1 MKKKYFSA
9 ILISSSLTFFF
20 PSSIKTQWHTNGF
33 LPLSG
38 VLAVAPND
46 LSKRL
51 GESASP
57 RHVLD
62 YVALDL
68 TTAAGKSRGYTFE
81 ARFFLDD
88 GEAPATFMAV
98 ENSANGA
105 TTFRLRKESGAAF
118 VAEFFDGVNLPV
130 KLLAHKMI
138 PSGIWLELAV
148 VLERI
153 ATDACIARLYL
164 NGERMIEHA
173 MKSDWS
179 WPEAARLYLGGA
191 PGVRSFG
198 GKMDE
203 VHLSATA
210 RYRETIYEV
219 PLFRGAD
226 EHTMGLWNFEDETFP
241 SNAALQWR
249 ESESAVQFSSFDA
262 SRRAAQSV
270 RLEWET
276 SLTHGLEG
284 FVIERR
290 SAAADARFERCGFMP
305 AMTNSLRSQTYHFV
319 DATPTNE
326 AYYYRLR
333 VVAQNGDSG
342 FSHEVVPTN

>member
-1 MKKKYFSA
+1 MKKKFFSA
-9 ILISSSLTFFF
+9 ILFSTSLIFFL

-33 LPLSG
+33 LSLTG
-38 VLAVAPND
+38 LVAIVPND
-46 LSKRL
+46 VTNGFGQKQ
-51 GESASP
+51 SP

-118 VAEFFDGVNLPV
+118 VAEFFDGVNLPA
-130 KLLAHKMI
+130 KLHAHKMI

-173 MKSDWS
+173 MKADWS
-179 WPEAARLYLGGA
+179 WPEAARVYLGGA
-191 PGVRSFG
+191 PSVRSFS
-198 GKMDE
+198 GKIDE
-203 VHLSATA
+203 VRLSSVA
-210 RYRETIYEV
+210 RYQQAAYEV
-219 PLFRGAD
+219 PQIRGAD
-226 EHTMGLWNFEDETFP
+226 AHTLGLWNFEAGTMP
-241 SNAALQWR
+241 AHASYAWR
-249 ESESAVQFSSFDA
+249 ASASGAQFTSFSA

-276 SLTHGLEG
+276 SFAHGLEG

-290 SAAADARFERCGFMP
+290 SAAAEARFERCGYMP
-305 AMTNSLRSQTYHFV
+305 ATTVSRRSQTYHFV
-319 DATPTNE
+319 DATPTHE

-342 FSHEVVPTN
+342 FSHEAALTN